1 MFRENCSEQNEH
13 DEAESRDES
22 SSVVERVDDDEDDES
37 DDDDA
42 VRDQRKEPELSQL
55 LEEGLDWR
63 PNRFGDL
70 VAGLGVAQEPLDAV
84 AVEDAPVDGD
94 GHQDEEAETVAPL
107 EVLITLENNMRMAL
121 QLGSCRL
128 GFFCLYSVSYY
139 PSKRLATTHQMQK
152 ATS

>member
-1 MFRENCSEQNEH
+1 MFRENCSEQNEN
-13 DEAESRDES
+13 DEAESRDKS

-70 VAGLGVAQEPLDAV
+70 MAGLGVAQEPFDAV

-94 GHQDEEAETVAPL
+94 GHQDQEAETVAPL
-107 EVLITLENNMRMAL
+107 EVLITLETNIRINAH
-121 QLGSCRL
+121 G
-128 GFFCLYSVSYY
+128 
-139 PSKRLATTHQMQK
+139 TT
-152 ATS
+152 T